1 MANTSTK
8 RVAINTAML
17 YTRMVVLMC
26 VNLFTSRIILN
37 SLGVA
42 DYGLYTVV
50 GGIVIFL
57 GFINLSMTA
66 SSQRFL
72 SFEQGRG
79 NADSLKR
86 MFCSVF
92 IVHILLGLTI
102 FVIGETIGI
111 VYIRNYLN
119 VTPDKITAANV
130 VFQFSLFSFILK
142 TITVPYNAS
151 IIANERMQA
160 FAYISIAEG
169 GLQLLAALSTKYVT
183 DHKLYVYAGMM
194 FLSVL
199 VVQFCYFAYSH
210 KHFNECRV
218 SKNWD
223 KKSIRAIFSYSG
235 WNLFGSFS
243 SVAISQGMNMV
254 LNLFYG
260 VVINAAQGIA
270 SQVSAAVSSLA
281 GNLQQAINPQIVKS
295 YASGEKARNI
305 SLISL
310 GTRISYSLL
319 LIMAMPIIFNIAE
332 LLALW
337 LGQVP
342 QYAITFCCWT
352 VVISLLSMFSNSL
365 ITGVMATGKIK
376 VYQIVV
382 SCINISN
389 LPIAYL
395 LFKHFDNPYISLYTM
410 FSLGII
416 AFAAR
421 LIFATRLLEFSVI
434 KFFRNTIVPCL
445 LTTTIAVLLAYGVC
459 LAIPSGGIAA
469 LAARIIIIVLLTSL
483 LVYSITLK
491 ESERGQIVDAVRKK
505 VK

>member
-1 MANTSTK
+1 MTDLSTK
-8 RVAINTAML
+8 RVAFNTVML
-17 YTRMVVLMC
+17 YLRMVVLMC

-37 SLGVA
+37 ALGVE

-79 NADSLKR
+79 NADSLRR

-92 IVHILLGLTI
+92 IVHVLLAAAI
-102 FVIGETIGI
+102 FIIGEPIGI
-111 VYIRNYLN
+111 FYISNYLN
-119 VTPDKITAANV
+119 VAPDKLSAAYF
-130 VFQFSLFSFILK
+130 VFQFSLLSFILK
-142 TITVPYNAS
+142 TITVPYHSS
-151 IIANERMQA
+151 IIANEKMQA

-169 GLQLLAALSTKYVT
+169 GLQLTAALVTKYV
-183 DHKLYVYAGMM
+183 DANKLYVYSGMM

-199 VVQFCYFAYSH
+199 VVQSCYLIYSRR
-210 KHFNECRV
+210 HFQECRV
-218 SKNWD
+218 SKDWD
-223 KKSIRAIFSYSG
+223 KDSIREIFAYSG

-254 LNLFYG
+254 LNFFYG

-270 SQVSAAVSSLA
+270 SQVTAAVSSLA
-281 GNLQQAINPQIVKS
+281 GNLQQAINPQIVKT
-295 YASGEKARNI
+295 YASGDKERNVA
-305 SLISL
+305 LLSL
-310 GTRISYSLL
+310 GTRIGYSLL
-319 LIMAMPIIFNIAE
+319 LLMAMPVLFNITK
-332 LLALW
+332 LLYLW

-342 QYAITFCCWT
+342 QYATTFCYWT
-352 VVISLLSMFSNSL
+352 IAISLLAVFSNSL

-389 LPIAYL
+389 LPIAYI

-410 FSLGII
+410 FSLGVI
-416 AFAAR
+416 AFVAR
-421 LIFATRLLEFSVI
+421 LTFASRMLAFPMGNFIKRAVLPCVVATALSVI
-434 KFFRNTIVPCL
+434 CSYGICCLIPDAGLLMLAVRILLIVAV
-445 LTTTIAVLLAYGVC
+445 TAIA
-459 LAIPSGGIAA
+459 I
-469 LAARIIIIVLLTSL
+469 
-483 LVYSITLK
+483 SITILSN
-491 ESERGQIVDAVRKK
+491 SERKQVIGAVKSK
-505 VK
+505 LK